1 MNLISRLL
9 LSGIK
14 CLGGKNVNS
23 DSLYQLKFYQQCQNL
38 SVLRKPDMFLS
49 NSKVFTHCR
58 CLGTTFKIKHD
69 EYRFFIETKEGVAQL
84 KYAIN
89 DGVMDIKH
97 TGVPRAL
104 GGHGIG
110 KLLAKVF
117 VCKDQ
122 YLLRCPVA
130 SQRQECTF

>member
-9 LSGIK
+9 FSGIK
-14 CLGGKNVNS
+14 CLSGKNVNS
-23 DSLYQLKFYQQCQNL
+23 DSLNHLKFYQQCQNF
-38 SVLRKPDMFLS
+38 SVFKKPKMCHP

-69 EYRFFIETKEGVAQL
+69 EYRFFIETEEGVAQL
-84 KYAIN
+84 KYTIN

-97 TGVPRAL
+97 TGVPKAL

-117 VCKDQ
+117 VCKD
-122 YLLRCPVA
+122 
-130 SQRQECTF
+130 E